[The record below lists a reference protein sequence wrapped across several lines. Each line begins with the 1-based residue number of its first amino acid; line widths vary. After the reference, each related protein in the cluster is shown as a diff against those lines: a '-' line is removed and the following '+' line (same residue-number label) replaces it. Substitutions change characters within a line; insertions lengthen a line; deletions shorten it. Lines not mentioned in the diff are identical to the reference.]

1 MMHIKG
7 LSRIAAGMADAKIV
21 KVKGPLQQGAASGV
35 IGFRTHI
42 GRKRASRKERD
53 GEYASGPRHAPPSPA
68 QGKERTRE
76 RRRVVRVV
84 EAEGETVHIEG

>member
-53 GEYASGPRHAPPSPA
+53 GERAPNPRRAPPPPA
-68 QGKERTRE
+68 QRQKRTRK
-76 RRRVVRVV
+76 RRRVVRVA